1 MTLYDEL
8 NYLIGGYLGVRNMD
22 SYSLKEYVLKD
33 IENYIKDYMNT
44 YLIDKDFE
52 ELLRDVDSELSLTT
66 KLQDALLVIPKVNA
80 PLELTLLIERRL
92 KEMDGDDYY
101 G

>member
-1 MTLYDEL
+1 MTIYDEL
-8 NYLIGGYLGVRNMD
+8 KYLIGGYLGVRNMD

>member
-8 NYLIGGYLGVRNMD
+8 KYLIGGYLGVRNMD

>member
-22 SYSLKEYVLKD
+22 SYSLKEYELKD